1 MKRRSVWVVEGN
13 YDGKGWRPWH
23 LREDESFAKLDMAS
37 AKAGLRGTAWKFR
50 VVRYD
55 ASK

>member
-1 MKRRSVWVVEGN
+1 MKRRSVWVVEGFEH
-13 YDGKGWRPWH
+13 GKWQAWVMYYSRRPALQE
-23 LREDESFAKLDMAS
+23 LRITRAGS
-37 AKAGLRGTAWKFR
+37 AKPEQFR